1 MRAQVGQASRKLGC
15 AAMLLKL
22 CAEAE
27 EERQVVV
34 EYSRR
39 GIQLRKY
46 MLMGSDI
53 WIRGYMLMGSDIG

>member
-1 MRAQVGQASRKLGC
+1 MQLRAQVGQASRKLGC

-34 EYSRR
+34 GYSRR
-39 GIQLRKY
+39 CIQMRE
-46 MLMGSDI
+46 
-53 WIRGYMLMGSDIG
+53 YMLMGSDIG